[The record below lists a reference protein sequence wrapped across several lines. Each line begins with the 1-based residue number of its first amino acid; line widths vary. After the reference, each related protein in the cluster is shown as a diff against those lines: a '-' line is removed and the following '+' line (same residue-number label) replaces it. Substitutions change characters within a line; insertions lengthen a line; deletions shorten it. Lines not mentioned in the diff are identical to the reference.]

1 LGGNAPKDIL
11 FNDASAVVN
20 AAEKE
25 VADNVL
31 G

>member
-1 LGGNAPKDIL
+1 LGGNAPKDML
-11 FNDASAVVN
+11 LNDASAVAN

>member
-1 LGGNAPKDIL
+1 LGGNAPQDML
-11 FNDASAVVN
+11 LNNASAVTN